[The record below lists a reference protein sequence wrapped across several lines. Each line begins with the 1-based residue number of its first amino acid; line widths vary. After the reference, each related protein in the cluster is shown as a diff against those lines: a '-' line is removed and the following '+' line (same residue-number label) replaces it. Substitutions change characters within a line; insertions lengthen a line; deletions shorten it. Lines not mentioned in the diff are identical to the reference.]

1 MSRVVI
7 DATYVMKPPTNGNP
21 FAKPPVF
28 VKVIDVQQ
36 GWVKY
41 GILRDDRT
49 MGFFNNESIKEESF
63 LNLYELEDVFLRH
76 IKENQ

>member
-7 DATYVMKPPTNGNP
+7 DATYVMKPPNNGNP
-21 FAKPPVF
+21 FTKPPVF
-28 VKVIDVQQ
+28 VKVIDAQQ
-36 GWVKY
+36 GWVNY

>member
-1 MSRVVI
+1 MSKVVI
-7 DATYVMKPPTNGNP
+7 DATYVMKPPNNGNP

-28 VKVIDVQQ
+28 VKVIDAQQ
-36 GWVKY
+36 GWVNY

-49 MGFFNNESIKEESF
+49 MGFFNNESIKETSF
-63 LNLYELEDVFLRH
+63 LDLYELEDVFLKH